1 MNIIKTADALQVW
14 LEKHKVRLGTTERIN
29 GELPKYAQL
38 PEASPDAAVTVVVLI
53 PKRAEFLPSEI
64 VPFATFLRS
73 DFPDRPKA
81 QFRETDTEQSGAEYL
96 LQGRG
101 KIKIDAPTL
110 DRAVVDGPQPNTVSE
125 QQAVVRSLTP
135 EE

>member
-14 LEKHKVRLGTTERIN
+14 LEKHSVRFGTTERIN

-38 PEASPDAAVTVVVLI
+38 PEVGPDAAVTVVVLI
-53 PKRAEFLPSEI
+53 PKRADFLPSEI
-64 VPFATFLRS
+64 VPFATFIRS

-96 LQGRG
+96 LQGRA

-110 DRAVVDGPQPNTVSE
+110 DGRIVDGPQPNTAE
-125 QQAVVRSLTP
+125 DKEAVVRSLV
-135 EE
+135 E